1 MTTFAENAL
10 LSLMTIN
17 RNAHRDA
24 NQPRSPLAENVLFID
39 GEAIVIDK
47 PAGLPVDPPRDG
59 SLSLENHL
67 ASLTFGFQRWPL
79 AVHRLDRDTSGC
91 LLLARNPKA
100 HKRFT
105 AAFEAQLVSKLY
117 VAVLEGVP
125 ETESGTIDLALAKI
139 SSAEEGWRMA
149 PSPKG
154 KPARTDWRVLAVRDG
169 RALVAFTPLTGR
181 THQIRAHCLHG
192 LGFGIVGDPI
202 YRQDD
207 APEPRG
213 PLLLHGRMLR
223 VERSGKPPVVA
234 TALMPDRFDQG
245 GFADAE
251 IIVTENIIPAEVGPA
266 EIGPTEIGDAD

>member
-1 MTTFAENAL
+1 MTV
-10 LSLMTIN
+10 N
-17 RNAHRDA
+17 RSAHRRA
-24 NQPRSPLAENVLFID
+24 PTQLSPLTERVLFID

-105 AAFEAQLVSKLY
+105 AAFEAQAVAKLY

-125 ETESGTIDLALAKI
+125 ENESGTIDLPLAKI
-139 SSAEEGWRMA
+139 SSAADGWRMA
-149 PSPKG
+149 PSPRG
-154 KPARTDWRVLAVRDG
+154 KAARTDWRVLSVRDG
-169 RALVAFTPLTGR
+169 RALVAFTPYSGR
-181 THQIRAHCLHG
+181 THQIRAHALHG
-192 LGFGIVGDPI
+192 LGIGIVGDPV
-202 YRQDD
+202 YGLTPDTSG
-207 APEPRG
+207 E
-213 PLLLHGRMLR
+213 PLLLHARMLR
-223 VERSGKPPVVA
+223 VERTGKPPVEA
-234 TALMPDRFDQG
+234 IAPMPERFAQG

-251 IIVTENIIPAEVGPA
+251 AIVAPETAMAPETPP
-266 EIGPTEIGDAD
+266 D